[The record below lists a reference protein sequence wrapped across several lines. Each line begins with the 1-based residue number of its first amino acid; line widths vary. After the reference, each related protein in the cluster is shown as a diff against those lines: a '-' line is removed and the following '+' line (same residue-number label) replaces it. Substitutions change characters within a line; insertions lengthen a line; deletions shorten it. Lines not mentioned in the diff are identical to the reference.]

1 MTGEIKRLKRNI
13 DICDLIN
20 RAADNEIVQQISLR
34 SLEEKLNSL
43 NDKVESES
51 VHKLKDLS
59 RENERYLKKM
69 GKKFSCERK
78 RPIPDFYEIAR
89 ERLPKTAFEFVKIHR

>member
-1 MTGEIKRLKRNI
+1 MTDEIKRLKRNI

-20 RAADNEIVQQISLR
+20 RAVDNEIVQQISLL
-34 SLEEKLNSL
+34 SLEDKLNSL
-43 NDKVESES
+43 NDKVEAES
-51 VHKLKDLS
+51 VRELKDLS

-69 GKKFSCERK
+69 VKKFSCERK
-78 RPIPDFYEIAR
+78 RPIIDLYEAAR